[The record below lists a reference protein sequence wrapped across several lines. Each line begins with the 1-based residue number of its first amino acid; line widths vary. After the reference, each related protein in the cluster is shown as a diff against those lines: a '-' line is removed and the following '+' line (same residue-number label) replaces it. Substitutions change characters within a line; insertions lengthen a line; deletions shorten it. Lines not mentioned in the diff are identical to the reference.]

1 MKIASVVVNRN
12 DGYKDFERGLIH
24 FKSMIRAFDEVNY
37 VDWNS
42 PNGSFIWEIEDKLPK
57 KGKIKHYC
65 IPSNVVSQIIFDAN
79 AQKCNESL
87 SRNIAIR
94 RSDADWI
101 VSTNLDVIPPTKQ
114 ELKRL
119 IKKLDKNTFYT
130 ISRREAPKDII
141 YNSKTENRLREN
153 LANIPARHFPAKVT
167 PNDNYSLIKNSMDLS
182 LYWALRSKKAFGSN
196 PHKAL
201 FGIVQ
206 GGLFKDLRIKSL
218 NGLIEIGFD
227 GYAMGGLAV
236 GESQKEMFTVLD
248 DIKEFLPPD
257 KPHYLMGVGTPS
269 DILGAVK
276 RGIDMFDCVL
286 PTRSGRTGLAFTWD
300 GKINIKNKKYQNDN
314 TPLDINC
321 TNLDLNKYSKNYLNH
336 LFNTNEILA
345 SMILTLHNINFYQE
359 LMSSIRNNINQ
370 GTFSEFHDKYI
381 DKL

>member
-24 FKSMIRAFDEVNY
+24 FKSMVRAFDEVNY

-167 PNDNYSLIKNSMDLS
+167 PNDNYSLINCCGDFQIAHRDVWNKIKGFEEEMIYACFVDTNVQ
-182 LYWALRSKKAFGSN
+182 KKAVLNDYNLEVLYEPALYHMEHGAYFTKADGTRVQDEKNTGAYKGETNAYNDAYKWVENFQTTKNMGSW
-196 PHKAL
+196 
-201 FGIVQ
+201 
-206 GGLFKDLRIKSL
+206 GL
-218 NGLIEIGFD
+218 NEVEIEVEVI
-227 GYAMGGLAV
+227 
-236 GESQKEMFTVLD
+236 
-248 DIKEFLPPD
+248 
-257 KPHYLMGVGTPS
+257 
-269 DILGAVK
+269 
-276 RGIDMFDCVL
+276 
-286 PTRSGRTGLAFTWD
+286 
-300 GKINIKNKKYQNDN
+300 
-314 TPLDINC
+314 
-321 TNLDLNKYSKNYLNH
+321 
-336 LFNTNEILA
+336 
-345 SMILTLHNINFYQE
+345 
-359 LMSSIRNNINQ
+359 
-370 GTFSEFHDKYI
+370 
-381 DKL
+381 

>member
-167 PNDNYSLIKNSMDLS
+167 PNDNYSLINCCGDFQIAHRDVWNKIKGFEEEMIYACFVDTNVQ
-182 LYWALRSKKAFGSN
+182 KKAVLNDYNLKVLYEPALYHMEHGAYFT
-196 PHKAL
+196 KAD
-201 FGIVQ
+201 GTRVQ
-206 GGLFKDLRIKSL
+206 DEENTGAYKGETNAYNDAFKWVENFQSTRNMDNWGLRDVD
-218 NGLIEIGFD
+218 IEVETI
-227 GYAMGGLAV
+227 
-236 GESQKEMFTVLD
+236 
-248 DIKEFLPPD
+248 
-257 KPHYLMGVGTPS
+257 
-269 DILGAVK
+269 
-276 RGIDMFDCVL
+276 
-286 PTRSGRTGLAFTWD
+286 
-300 GKINIKNKKYQNDN
+300 
-314 TPLDINC
+314 
-321 TNLDLNKYSKNYLNH
+321 
-336 LFNTNEILA
+336 
-345 SMILTLHNINFYQE
+345 
-359 LMSSIRNNINQ
+359 
-370 GTFSEFHDKYI
+370 
-381 DKL
+381 